1 MPSSS
6 MILCTEKNKRW
17 NSNPHAR
24 TTFQNWK
31 DKKQGI
37 YFVWP
42 KTEELL
48 NNFSLEQPKLVIF
61 CKVKKIRNKISVGN
75 RFLMFFIK
83 FYRNFG
89 EGGWAPNL
97 WNFKEFDQN
106 QASEKMKNIDI
117 IYQQRVGRFWFCR
130 KSLKENF

>member
-75 RFLMFFIK
+75 RFLMFFISFYWK
-83 FYRNFG
+83 F
-89 EGGWAPNL
+89 GGGGLGSKSMKFQRIWPKPGL
-97 WNFKEFDQN
+97 RKKEKYWHYISAMN
-106 QASEKMKNIDI
+106 RAILI
-117 IYQQRVGRFWFCR
+117 
-130 KSLKENF
+130 L

>member
-17 NSNPHAR
+17 NSNPHGW
-24 TTFQNWK
+24 TIFQNWK
-31 DKKQGI
+31 DEKQGI

-61 CKVKKIRNKISVGN
+61 LQSENKRNKISVGN
-75 RFLMFFIK
+75 IFLMFFIS
-83 FYRNFG
+83 FNGNFG
-89 EGGWAPNL
+89 GGGLGSKSMKFQRIWPKPGLRKN
-97 WNFKEFDQN
+97 
-106 QASEKMKNIDI
+106 EKYWHYISAMNRAILI
-117 IYQQRVGRFWFCR
+117 
-130 KSLKENF
+130 L